1 MFEVAANNFW
11 HSTKLRGEVKSG
23 NKIKP
28 CLSATKRL
36 LPGMNTGAAA

>member
-1 MFEVAANNFW
+1 MFEFAAKFFW
-11 HSTKLRGEVKSG
+11 HSIKLRGEVKSG

-36 LPGMNTGAAA
+36 LAGMNTDAAA